1 MRFTLVGTG
10 TTIPAADRGPA
21 GFLLEEGDAQVLVD
35 GGTGT
40 IQRLAR
46 MGVDARGLAGGVYS
60 HLHVD
65 HCGDLVPLL
74 FTMRVGIDRTR
85 EADYPIWGGA
95 GLRAYFDQL
104 VALYPGWLYSKRYS
118 VPIHELPLEGP
129 GRAELP
135 GGVLLETLPARH
147 GASALHLRFTGR
159 DGFTVVFSGDT
170 GWSDNLVTLAQGAD
184 VLVCECAM
192 REAGLYDEHLC
203 PDEVAALV
211 DQARP
216 RRTVLTHL
224 YPDVDVSAAIER
236 VRSTGCPV
244 ERGYDGQVLTP

>member
-10 TTIPAADRGPA
+10 TTVPAADRGPA
-21 GFLLEEGDAQVLVD
+21 GFLVEEGGARVLVD

-40 IQRLAR
+40 VQRLAR
-46 MGVDARGLAGGVYS
+46 LGVDARDLDGGVFS

-65 HCGDLVPLL
+65 HSGDLVPIL
-74 FTMRVGIDRTR
+74 FTMRVGIDRIR
-85 EADYPIWGGA
+85 ERDYPLWGGE
-95 GLRAYFDQL
+95 GLATFVERL
-104 VALYPGWLYSKRYS
+104 KELYPNWLVSKRYT
-118 VPIHELPLEGP
+118 VPVTELSLSGA

-135 GGVLLETLPARH
+135 GGVLLETLPAKH

-170 GWSDNLVTLAQGAD
+170 GWSDNLVTLARGAD

-203 PDEVAALV
+203 PDEVAAIV
-211 DQARP
+211 DAARP

-224 YPDVDVSAAIER
+224 YPDVDVESALAR

-244 ERGYDGQVLTP
+244 ERGSDGQVLTP